1 MLLQVLKRFS
11 APIHSLDIIC
21 KIKPTSALNIFYR
34 AGIVSVPPD
43 LLRNLSR
50 KIKSRECQAYNLW
63 VSRAKQMLKPY
74 PNKLNS
80 MVKYDATL

>member
-34 AGIVSVPPD
+34 AGIVSIPSD
-43 LLRNLSR
+43 LLRNLSFKEDQVR
-50 KIKSRECQAYNLW
+50 RMPSIQFVGVKSQAN
-63 VSRAKQMLKPY
+63 VE
-74 PNKLNS
+74 
-80 MVKYDATL
+80 TLSK